1 MNYDLSWGSLECWS
15 SRLKINIIVRE
26 GLKKNMEI
34 SILSLT
40 PPPKVWKIIFYFF
53 SIVDHYWRFFWNF
66 DKFRKISKG
75 GTLGIF
81 LLLEFF
87 LKFWKFFQNIQRG
100 DPWDFSIIGIYFEIL
115 KKFPKYPKGGPLGF
129 FFWGY
134 PPPKKN
140 FFNAFLDELR
150 VQKKKKNAERVWP
163 LSISYFFLNPSL
175 IKNTFKPL
183 F

>member
-1 MNYDLSWGSLECWS
+1 
-15 SRLKINIIVRE
+15 
-26 GLKKNMEI
+26 MEI

-150 VQKKKKNAERVWP
+150 IQKKKKKNGERVWP
-163 LSISYFFLNPSL
+163 PPLWKFPFFFFFEPFPKYSFTSIFTFLK
-175 IKNTFKPL
+175 I
-183 F
+183 